1 MPDTTLS
8 SRPSERSDR
17 LATVALS
24 LAALFWSGNFVAGRF
39 LRDAVDPVS
48 LNTIRW
54 GVSLLVFLPFVL
66 PAVLRHRAAVRRNWR
81 LLAMLGLTGIAA
93 FQTTVYTAMT
103 LTTATNGLLVLALA
117 PIAILIASA
126 LIGDTR
132 PTRLQWVGSALS
144 LAGVFVLITRADPV
158 VLRTLSFNA
167 GDLWILAGVLIWT
180 VYSLLLRRRPPELPQ
195 NVTLAVSMAVGL
207 SLMFLLSLAMAP
219 SLHVALDGPAMVAL
233 AYVSVVPSLLS
244 FLLWSWGVSRVGPER
259 AGQYIHLM
267 PVFGPILAML
277 ILGERIEPV
286 QGLGAVIVFSG
297 IALVVRSGR

>member
-1 MPDTTLS
+1 MPDIPLAK
-8 SRPSERSDR
+8 RPSGHTD
-17 LATVALS
+17 LAAAGALS

-54 GVSLLVFLPFVL
+54 AVSLLVFLPWAL

-81 LLAMLGLTGIAA
+81 LLSALGLTGIAA

-126 LIGDTR
+126 VIGDTR
-132 PTRLQWVGSALS
+132 PTRRQWLGSALS

-167 GDLWILAGVLIWT
+167 GDLWVLLGVVVWT
-180 VYSLLLRRRPPELPQ
+180 VYSLLLRRRPADLPQ
-195 NVTLAVSMAVGL
+195 DVTLAVSMAAG
-207 SLMFLLSLAMAP
+207 LAMMLCLALATAP
-219 SLHVALDGPAMVAL
+219 GLHLDPDGAALVAL
-233 AYVSVVPSLLS
+233 AYVAVVPSLLS

-286 QGLGAVIVFSG
+286 QGLGALIVFSG
-297 IALVVRSGR
+297 IALVVRPGR